1 MASRFTR
8 RRFLTA
14 LGAAAYLALSS
25 PVGCAPLE
33 RTRKRSSS
41 LRTPKASPVRF
52 PKVQLL
58 QDASSAP
65 VGGVWAFRS
74 RPDLGPPAVEVSKK
88 AHATA
93 PGYIFVAPEQG
104 DEGQGGSLIVDN
116 GGQVV
121 WFRPLRETFGRA
133 MDFRVQTYRGRPVLT
148 WMETGSGEYVI
159 CDRTYHEIA
168 RIEAGNGYEGD
179 HHEFLISPQ
188 DTALITIYNRVPR
201 DLSSVGGP
209 KESLAVQGIVQ
220 EIDIEAGEV
229 LLEWK
234 SLDHVALD
242 ESYAKPGEDIDSP
255 GIDYFHL
262 NSIDVDHDNNLL
274 ISARKTSAV
283 YKIDRT
289 SGEVIWRL
297 GGKKSDFEMGEGT
310 RFAFQ
315 HDARRLPDGTISIF
329 DNGSLLFENGTP
341 KAVEE
346 SRAIVLE
353 LDQKR
358 MRASLVREYTH
369 PEKQYADAAGNM
381 QVLPNGNVF
390 VGWGRAL
397 TISEFSAD
405 GELLFDLRVAQE
417 HRSYRAFRFAWRGS
431 PSDQPACVAERTSE
445 NELEVYASWNGATEV
460 TAWEVLAG
468 PHPGRLESLGQV
480 PRDGFETAML
490 VQTSEPFIA
499 VQAKHRSGRVLGDCM
514 AVLSKHEA
522 SQHVGTSPAAALSIS
537 ASPGGAPEP
546 GRRRFVQR
554 GFPRCVARQR

>member
-1 MASRFTR
+1 MGSRFTR

-14 LGAAAYLALSS
+14 VSAGAAYLALTGT
-25 PVGCAPLE
+25 VGSETPE
-33 RTRKRSSS
+33 RSSKVRS
-41 LRTPKASPVRF
+41 SRTPKVKSLPGVPF
-52 PKVQLL
+52 PPP
-58 QDASSAP
+58 D
-65 VGGVWAFRS
+65 GVWAFRS
-74 RPDLGPPAVEVSKK
+74 CPDLSPPAVEV
-88 AHATA
+88 ATEAREETA
-93 PGYIFVAPEQG
+93 PGYIFVAPEKG
-104 DEGQGGSLIVDN
+104 DAGQGGSMILDDR
-116 GGQVV
+116 GQVV
-121 WFRPLRETFGRA
+121 WFHPLRGPYGRTMNFEA
-133 MDFRVQTYRGRPVLT
+133 QTYQGRDVLT
-148 WMETGSGEYVI
+148 WGQTPGEYVI
-159 CDRTYHEIA
+159 FDSSYREIA
-168 RIEAGNGYEGD
+168 RFTAANGYNGD

-188 DTALITIYNRVPR
+188 DTALITIYNAVPR
-201 DLSSVGGP
+201 DLSSVGG
-209 KESLAVQGIVQ
+209 SRSGVAVQGIVQ
-220 EIDIEAGEV
+220 ELDIQTGEV
-229 LLEWK
+229 LFEWQ
-234 SLDHVALD
+234 SIDHVAL
-242 ESYAKPGEDIDSP
+242 EETYGKPGEDADYP
-255 GIDYFHL
+255 GIDYFHI
-262 NSIDVDHDNNLL
+262 NSIDVEPDDNLL
-274 ISARKTSAV
+274 VSARKTSAV
-283 YKIDRT
+283 YKIDRKT
-289 SGEVIWRL
+289 GEVIWRL
-297 GGKKSDFEMGEGT
+297 GGKKSDFEMGPGT

-329 DNGSLLFENGTP
+329 DNGSLLFENVTP

-369 PEKQYADAAGNM
+369 PDKQYADAAGNM

-514 AVLSKHEA
+514 AVLSK
-522 SQHVGTSPAAALSIS
+522 
-537 ASPGGAPEP
+537 
-546 GRRRFVQR
+546 
-554 GFPRCVARQR
+554 